1 MASGR
6 NAAKVVGTTPSEG
19 FLMLSYGERVHLV
32 VNFNFR
38 ISLIL
43 LCRKSALVSISG

>member
-6 NAAKVVGTTPSEG
+6 NVAKVVGTTPSEG

-32 VNFNFR
+32 NFNFR